1 MTITTLPLRS
11 LISLGYNTTLTYS
24 NQDKQLSS
32 DRPTSP
38 VFLSQI
44 SQDEYNKT
52 EDKYT
57 QELTSYTKRLFFEVK
72 QYKIRQL
79 TCLPLINMPLDTI
92 NGQTMPI

>member
-1 MTITTLPLRS
+1 MNDSLDKLVKSVSRITDL
-11 LISLGYNTTLTYS
+11 YEMNEETTNS
-24 NQDKQLSS
+24 NQDRQLSS

-57 QELTSYTKRLFFEVK
+57 QELTSYTKRLFFEVCK
-72 QYKIRQL
+72 QTSMLCYNPKKLR
-79 TCLPLINMPLDTI
+79 T
-92 NGQTMPI
+92 